1 MTNSTLKTVVLLDSE
16 TKGYKPAAHN
26 LEASAATD
34 LVQQLSAENRTA
46 KVLDQEKRHRNPD
59 PTKCTFCKKAADAV
73 QETTNDPQSSDLV
86 AS

>member
-1 MTNSTLKTVVLLDSE
+1 MTDSTLKIVIVFDPE

-34 LVQQLSAENRTA
+34 LVQQFSTENRSA
-46 KVLDQEKRHRNPD
+46 KILDQEKHHRASD
-59 PTKCTFCKKAADAV
+59 PTKCSVCKKAAEAV
-73 QETTNDPQSSDLV
+73 PEAENHTQSSDRV

>member
-1 MTNSTLKTVVLLDSE
+1 MTDSTLKIVVLLDPE

-26 LEASAATD
+26 LEPSGATD
-34 LVQQLSAENRTA
+34 LVQQFSAESRTA
-46 KVLDQEKRHRNPD
+46 KILDQQKRHRNPD

-73 QETTNDPQSSDLV
+73 QEVTNAPQSSDLV